1 MKITVI
7 GCSTTWTDRP
17 TSSYCINDNILVDAG
32 EGTIKNYDKCKID
45 IDKIE
50 HIFITHMH
58 TDHTLAVVDYIY
70 NALWHYQQDHIKKL
84 NIYGLKGI
92 VLYFKRLIDTLLP
105 DYKNLDLCSFIN
117 FHEITDFDSEIEV
130 GNLKVKCFQLKHG
143 VVKDIAYVFD
153 DNTTKVGFSGDCTHT
168 ETLDKFVKYCDVLF
182 LECCDM
188 KTDTRHLGYDK
199 FIEYVKLYKDKK
211 FYGIHCTN
219 KIYFAEN
226 KLGITLAH
234 SQDTYTF

>member
-1 MKITVI
+1 MQKINPKVFHNPHRVMDNV
-7 GCSTTWTDRP
+7 DRV
-17 TSSYCINDNILVDAG
+17 TAHLCRKYR
-32 EGTIKNYDKCKID
+32 KNNRFL
-45 IDKIE
+45 
-50 HIFITHMH
+50 HRR
-58 TDHTLAVVDYIY
+58 TL
-70 NALWHYQQDHIKKL
+70 
-84 NIYGLKGI
+84 
-92 VLYFKRLIDTLLP
+92 RLLRTYTNVP
-105 DYKNLDLCSFIN
+105 
-117 FHEITDFDSEIEV
+117 
-130 GNLKVKCFQLKHG
+130 
-143 VVKDIAYVFD
+143 YVFD
-153 DNTTKVGFSGDCTHT
+153 DNTTKVGFSGDCTYT